1 VVFLYK
7 LNLFLNFSGDS
18 FERTAWK
25 FSKPSNEKLNLA
37 PEVSPQPIFIIFS
50 LLLLSLGKYLV
61 VHYKRQDG
69 CGAVFCSRQDL
80 PNSWTEDAEKKNS
93 GFCWTIHIVTGE
105 VNHDLRLGKDTPIVL
120 FSGTWHI
127 TVRSTSKRILGPF
140 LVEFCLFCCT
150 QTMPC

>member
-69 CGAVFCSRQDL
+69 CGAVFCSHVARTCRTVGQRM
-80 PNSWTEDAEKKNS
+80 
-93 GFCWTIHIVTGE
+93 
-105 VNHDLRLGKDTPIVL
+105 LR
-120 FSGTWHI
+120 
-127 TVRSTSKRILGPF
+127 KRILDFAGQF
-140 LVEFCLFCCT
+140 TL
-150 QTMPC
+150 